1 MCMYTYKNIFFNVDV
16 FVLHTKFVMFNIL
29 FVVYYYLFD
38 MFKFF
43 RKKYL
48 FPIVEINYLV

>member
-1 MCMYTYKNIFFNVDV
+1 MCMYIYINIFFNVDV
-16 FVLHTKFVMFNIL
+16 FVFHTKFVMFNIL

-38 MFKFF
+38 MFNFF
-43 RKKYL
+43 RKNFL